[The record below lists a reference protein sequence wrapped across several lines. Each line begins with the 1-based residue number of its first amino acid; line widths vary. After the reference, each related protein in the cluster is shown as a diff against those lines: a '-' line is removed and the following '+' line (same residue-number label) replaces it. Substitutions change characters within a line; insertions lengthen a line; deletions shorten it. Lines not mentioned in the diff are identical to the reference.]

1 MWGER
6 NRYVAGKRATF
17 SQSLRKAK
25 SSLDALNLFYVLKIA
40 ITKGKLEGLKR
51 QTFSESPS
59 ARMNHKESASSG
71 IVRVASFIYCSR
83 TPLTYL
89 SLFRYFNRKRVKLS
103 LFFDSFWKE
112 EFHNTSDYWSAF
124 RVKMNE
130 LFITLE
136 KGELKG
142 FKAKVRS
149 TISLIRRGQ
158 SYSLDWKG
166 SFPFRMTSF
175 FWIEWSS
182 QLKERWEGEGS

>member
-1 MWGER
+1 
-6 NRYVAGKRATF
+6 
-17 SQSLRKAK
+17 
-25 SSLDALNLFYVLKIA
+25 
-40 ITKGKLEGLKR
+40 
-51 QTFSESPS
+51 
-59 ARMNHKESASSG
+59 MNHKESASSG

-103 LFFDSFWKE
+103 LFFDSFWKS
-112 EFHNTSDYWSAF
+112 EFNNTSDYWSAF

-182 QLKERWEGEGS
+182 QLKERWEGEGEVGRRPIFTDELPVITSSATYWWKLLPPRIHVCL